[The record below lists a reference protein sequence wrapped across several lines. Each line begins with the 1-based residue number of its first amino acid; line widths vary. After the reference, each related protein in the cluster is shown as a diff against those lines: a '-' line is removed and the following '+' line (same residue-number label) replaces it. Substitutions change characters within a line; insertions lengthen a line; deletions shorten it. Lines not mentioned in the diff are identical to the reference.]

1 MNEIHLITKGV
12 IVIYITNKSY
22 CLNKNKIRKLFRKTT
37 ETTITIITKTTIEQ
51 RRNLK
56 KILYNKGIITY
67 IFWSS
72 YFNHSYFRLTCLF
85 SKELYLLEI
94 NRRRGIFVLS
104 RLLSFSKR
112 GKQKLKNEVTVAW
125 RSNRKNDLLSGL
137 E

>member
-67 IFWSS
+67 IF
-72 YFNHSYFRLTCLF
+72 
-85 SKELYLLEI
+85 
-94 NRRRGIFVLS
+94 
-104 RLLSFSKR
+104 
-112 GKQKLKNEVTVAW
+112 
-125 RSNRKNDLLSGL
+125 
-137 E
+137 